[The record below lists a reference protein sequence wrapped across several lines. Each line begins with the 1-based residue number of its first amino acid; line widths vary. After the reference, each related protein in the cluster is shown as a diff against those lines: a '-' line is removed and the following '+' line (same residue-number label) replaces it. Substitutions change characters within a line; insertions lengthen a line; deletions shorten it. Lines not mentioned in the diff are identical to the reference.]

1 MYDNVAS
8 QIPIALSDIEAQ
20 LCDMEAKGL
29 MRSDNVTAKEAFNLV
44 ASFDNLQSAVD
55 GALYVQVRNLVLPF
69 YAISFH
75 FAQTNL
81 LQDSI
86 QCPYFKR
93 EVYYLWLVKR
103 NYFSV
108 LTLIA
113 VTFRII
119 IVY

>member
-29 MRSDNVTAKEAFNLV
+29 MRSDNVTAKEAFKLV
-44 ASFDNLQSAVD
+44 ANFDNLQSAVD

-69 YAISFH
+69 YAIFFH
-75 FAQTNL
+75 FAKTNL

-93 EVYYLWLVKR
+93 EV
-103 NYFSV
+103 
-108 LTLIA
+108 
-113 VTFRII
+113 
-119 IVY
+119 